1 MEKVC
6 PTKTNEP
13 DVAAMMRAFDLPA
26 DDWRGTGYTRS
37 TTLAPDRSR
46 PRRNFSDG
54 AIEAVW
60 DVSHPRTPGPAG
72 GDPLPP
78 IRDRGGMGFSG
89 RIDFGAPGRPQRPR
103 KP

>member
-1 MEKVC
+1 M
-6 PTKTNEP
+6 PTWTNES
-13 DVAAMMRAFDLPA
+13 DAAAMLRAFDAPA
-26 DDWRGTGYTRS
+26 DDWHGAGYNIR

-54 AIEAVW
+54 AIENVS

-89 RIDFGAPGRPQRPR
+89 TIDFGILGRPQ
-103 KP
+103 KPGKP